1 MIKKAILA
9 LAALLVAASAFA
21 QNKTISGKVSDE
33 NGEPLPGAAVIV
45 TGTNAYAVTDLD
57 GNYSVTAAPGREIT
71 VSYFGYED
79 YIFTVGSASVY
90 DVSMKPSE
98 ATMLN
103 ESVAIGYGTTTKK
116 EVTGSV
122 VSLKSDDF
130 DKGAF
135 SSAAGMLQG
144 KVAGLS
150 VTNPDGG
157 DPNASYEILLRGTNT
172 LSAGQGPLIIIDG
185 VVGADIRTINFQEVE
200 SIDVLK
206 DGSAAAIYG
215 TRGTNGVLIITTK
228 RAKAGTTAVTY
239 EGQVS
244 VQTVRSRAMPM
255 TAAEFENTINTY
267 RPENKN
273 KLYGADTDWFE
284 AVTRTPISHK
294 HNLAITGG
302 SEKFSHRTVINIEN
316 NQGLLQKNDANKY
329 LFKTNVRQEAL
340 QGWVVFDGNISY
352 VKRQY
357 NGARYGIFRQAF
369 LHNPT
374 EPIYDETNVDGGGY
388 FTKTESMDYYNPV
401 AMLNERDSQTD
412 VDDIGVNGRITLNI
426 LPVKGLKWDNFVSY
440 GQQRYENRDYRTRY
454 YPGETGKR
462 GTAEIS
468 NSKDT
473 DIQYEST
480 IQYNRAFGDHHIQAV
495 AGYAFQEL
503 GSTSSYMSNYGFD
516 LDFFQTNNIGAG
528 SAIKNSKGEMDSS
541 REGSRYVAFFGRT
554 MYNYAEK
561 YMASLSLRYDGSSRF
576 GVNNKWALFPAV
588 SLGWRISQ
596 EPFMQQLTWV
606 DELKLRAGFGMT
618 GNQDF
623 ANYKSI
629 LRVEPVGYF
638 YYDGKWS
645 NAYAPSS
652 NANPDLQWEKKSEW
666 NVGLDF
672 SLFKGRLGG
681 AIDYYYRLTTN
692 LLYNYK
698 VPVPPYDYEQY
709 FTNVGSISNSGIEL
723 TLFGDPIKT
732 KAVEWNTS
740 LVFSMNRNKLISF
753 TNEEFQGQEYRIA
766 WLSTPLGANCQ
777 RLIEGQSIGTFYGP
791 HFTKFSGDGNQKLQ
805 NIDQNEWLNLGSA
818 YPLFTLGWSNT
829 VTFGQFSV
837 SATLRGAFGGKA
849 YNQLRALYENISELG
864 QKNVLASWLNYTEY
878 TGKVVYSDRC
888 LEDAS
893 YVKLDNVTVSYD
905 VPFKNQYIK
914 GLRFYLTGQNLLCIT
929 GYTGV
934 DPEVRLSGL
943 TPGIEGT
950 SYYPRT
956 RMFTLGANIKF

>member
-9 LAALLVAASAFA
+9 LAALLLAATAFA

-33 NGEPLPGAAVIV
+33 NGEPLPGAAIIV
-45 TGTNAYAVTDLD
+45 NGTNNYAVTDLD
-57 GNYSVTAAPGREIT
+57 GKYTVSAAPGREIT
-71 VSYFGYED
+71 VNYFGYDD
-79 YIFTVGSASVY
+79 YVFTVGSASVY

-228 RAKAGTTAVTY
+228 RAKAGTTSVTY

-255 TAAEFENTINTY
+255 TAKEFENTINTY

-273 KLYGADTDWFE
+273 KLYGADTDWFD

-316 NQGLLQKNDANKY
+316 NQGILRNNNANKY
-329 LFKTNVRQEAL
+329 LFKTNIRQEAL
-340 QGWVVFDGNISY
+340 QGWIVFDGNISY

-374 EPIYDETNVDGGGY
+374 EPIYDETNVAGGGY

-401 AMLNERDSQTD
+401 AMLNERDSKTD

-426 LPVKGLKWDNFVSY
+426 LPVKGLKWENFVSY
-440 GQQRYENRDYRTRY
+440 GQQNYENRDYRTHF

-468 NSKDT
+468 NAKDT

-480 IQYNRAFGDHHIQAV
+480 LQYSRAFDDHHIQAV

-503 GSTSSYMSNYGFD
+503 GSSSSYMSNYGFD

-528 SAIKNSKGEMDSS
+528 SAIKNSKGEMGSS
-541 REGSRYVAFFGRT
+541 REGSRYVAFFGRM

-576 GVNNKWALFPAV
+576 GANNKWALFPAV
-588 SLGWRISQ
+588 SVGWRISQ
-596 EPFMQQLTWV
+596 EPFMQSLTWV

-623 ANYKSI
+623 DNYKSI

-672 SLFKGRLGG
+672 SLLKGRLGG

-709 FTNVGSISNSGIEL
+709 FTNVGAISNSGLEL
-723 TLFGDPIKT
+723 TLFGEPVKT
-732 KAVEWNTS
+732 KAIEWNSS

-753 TNEEFQGQEYRIA
+753 TNEEFKGQEYRIA

-777 RLIEGQSIGTFYGP
+777 RLIEGESIGTFYGP

-805 NIDQNEWLNLGSA
+805 NIDQNEWRKLGSA
-818 YPLFTLGWSNT
+818 YPIFTLGWSNT
-829 VTFGQFSV
+829 VQIGQFSV

-849 YNQLRALYENISELG
+849 FNQLRALYENISELG
-864 QKNVLASWLNYTEY
+864 QKNVLASWLNYTAY

-893 YVKLDNVTVSYD
+893 YVKLDNVTVAYD
-905 VPFKNQYIK
+905 APIKNKYIK
-914 GLRFYLTGQNLLCIT
+914 GLRFYLTGQNLVCIT